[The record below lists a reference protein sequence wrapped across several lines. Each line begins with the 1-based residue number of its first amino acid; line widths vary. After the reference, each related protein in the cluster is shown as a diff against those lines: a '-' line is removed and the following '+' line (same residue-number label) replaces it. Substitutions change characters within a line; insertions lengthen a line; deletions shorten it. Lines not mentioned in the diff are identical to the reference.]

1 MVSGDCGAP
10 YDEYRGPGLRAE
22 DKGDC
27 KGSYEGKRVP
37 ITVTIRLPAR
47 INVYHKNGIGFGR

>member
-1 MVSGDCGAP
+1 MPLTTNTAD
-10 YDEYRGPGLRAE
+10 RGLGLRAE

-47 INVYHKNGIGFGR
+47 INVYHKNGIGFGG

>member
-27 KGSYEGKRVP
+27 KGSYEGSY
-37 ITVTIRLPAR
+37 
-47 INVYHKNGIGFGR
+47 NGYHKAASKD